1 MKVRIYD
8 TYGDYDDKIID
19 IDSYED
25 IADACLISNTK
36 KMSQTKERKRMLLKN
51 QLNQLKSKGKV
62 DLYDKIGN
70 IIETN
75 TYSKIQGFK
84 ITIEEK

>member
-19 IDSYED
+19 IDKYED

-36 KMSQTKERKRMLLKN
+36 KMSPTKERKRMLLKN
-51 QLNQLKSKGKV
+51 QLSQLKSKGKV
-62 DLYDKIGN
+62 DLYDKFGN

-84 ITIEEK
+84 ITVEEK

>member
-19 IDSYED
+19 IGKYED

-36 KMSQTKERKRMLLKN
+36 KMSPTKERKRMLLKN
-51 QLNQLKSKGKV
+51 QLSQLKSKGKV
-62 DLYDKIGN
+62 DLYDKFGN

-84 ITIEEK
+84 ITVEEK

>member
-19 IDSYED
+19 IDKYED

-36 KMSQTKERKRMLLKN
+36 KMSPTKERKRMLLKN
-51 QLNQLKSKGKV
+51 QLSQLKSKGKV
-62 DLYDKIGN
+62 DLYDKFGN
-70 IIETN
+70 VIETN

-84 ITIEEK
+84 ITVEEK

>member
-1 MKVRIYD
+1 LKVRIYD

-19 IDSYED
+19 IDKYED

-36 KMSQTKERKRMLLKN
+36 KMSQTKEHKRMLLKN
-51 QLNQLKSKGKV
+51 QLSQLKSKGKV
-62 DLYDKIGN
+62 DLYDKFGN
-70 IIETN
+70 VIETN

-84 ITIEEK
+84 ITVEEK